1 MKQSLVK
8 VPFGPEVVLY
18 EGEFYAVT
26 RHRIM
31 LFFYFGLACMILLT
45 SLDRRDATAQPE
57 LILGIAAIEVLAG
70 VAVVLLC
77 RFFAAWRAVR
87 RNTIPRVHLAWVL
100 VATVT
105 CSVASAEVLNPFV
118 LGLPRSTPLHF
129 LLKLVFYL
137 TITELLTSVVMQ
149 YTVTYILDDLRKDKL
164 FDRDGNLLPAL
175 REQSA

>member
-8 VPFGPEVVLY
+8 VPFGPEVVFY

-45 SLDRRDATAQPE
+45 SMDRRGTMAQPE

-70 VAVVLLC
+70 VGVVLLC
-77 RFFAAWRAVR
+77 RRFTAWRAAR
-87 RNTIPRVHLAWVL
+87 RHTVPRVHLGWVL

-105 CSVASAEVLNPFV
+105 CSGAVAEVLNPFV
-118 LGLPRSTPLHF
+118 LGVPRSTPLHF
-129 LLKLVFYL
+129 LLKLGFYL
-137 TITELLTSVVMQ
+137 TVTELLTSVMMQ
-149 YTVTYILDDLRKDKL
+149 YTLGYILDDLRRNKR
-164 FDRDGNLLPAL
+164 FDRDGGLLPTL
-175 REQSA
+175 PDQRP